1 MVEPIHTAVRGRA
14 RYRVEGLQG
23 CSLLKDHLM
32 IGLSSHEAVVEVS
45 SSTVTGNL
53 LVRFN
58 SGNDFKAIAAL
69 IELLVAEYRAGV
81 SRKPEA
87 FRATDPARGAPA
99 VRSRSLAPVAATG
112 HRQGERRALFP
123 KPHPIPAGRAL
134 AHHAQHRG
142 GSQIEVCPS
151 EGPRPS

>member
-1 MVEPIHTAVRGRA
+1 MPQVLEAALVEPIHTAVRGRA

-58 SGNDFKAIAAL
+58 SGKGL
-69 IELLVAEYRAGV
+69 
-81 SRKPEA
+81 S
-87 FRATDPARGAPA
+87 T
-99 VRSRSLAPVAATG
+99 SL
-112 HRQGERRALFP
+112 
-123 KPHPIPAGRAL
+123 K
-134 AHHAQHRG
+134 
-142 GSQIEVCPS
+142 
-151 EGPRPS
+151 